1 MKLGSGVKWPTWGVT
16 HWPTG
21 LPPPDRRRRA
31 SGGKFARR
39 GFMAGCSDRPWSS
52 DHHVW
57 ERGQG
62 YASLTVGKGGS
73 GGKTLCLW
81 LLGRDCLVWMTGW
94 RLIWYSRGRARLAA
108 RSHFQLTTSRG
119 LLGEKRWE
127 NLPEGG
133 SRLWPQ
139 LYGGGDGWCQGRGIA
154 TDGNVALSGAFP
166 GSSRKLMT
174 WNLNV
179 VHPRPQ
185 VSGASATKTLR
196 KKA

>member
-1 MKLGSGVKWPTWGVT
+1 MGLRTGQQADGPTNLKLGSGVKWPTWGVT

-39 GFMAGCSDRPWSS
+39 GFTAGCSDRPWSS

-108 RSHFQLTTSRG
+108 RSHFQLTTSLERACLVRRDGRTCRKGGRDFGPNCTEEETGGVRG
-119 LLGEKRWE
+119 E
-127 NLPEGG
+127 G
-133 SRLWPQ
+133 SRLMAMLP
-139 LYGGGDGWCQGRGIA
+139 
-154 TDGNVALSGAFP
+154 
-166 GSSRKLMT
+166 
-174 WNLNV
+174 
-179 VHPRPQ
+179 
-185 VSGASATKTLR
+185 
-196 KKA
+196 

>member
-1 MKLGSGVKWPTWGVT
+1 MDDRVAPHLVFQRQSPAGSS
-16 HWPTG
+16 
-21 LPPPDRRRRA
+21 LPL
-31 SGGKFARR
+31 ST
-39 GFMAGCSDRPWSS
+39 
-52 DHHVW
+52 DHKPR
-57 ERGQG
+57 E
-62 YASLTVGKGGS
+62 
-73 GGKTLCLW
+73 
-81 LLGRDCLVWMTGW
+81 
-94 RLIWYSRGRARLAA
+94 
-108 RSHFQLTTSRG
+108 G